1 MQWLALILVL
11 IGGYA
16 TFKLVIFS
24 RGGNR
29 LKYLGLTIACII
41 FSIIFLTSAASEFL
55 SSQEISSISTSVTE
69 WGHVLSLA
77 FILSSLAIFIRESK
91 PVFAQFPLPYT
102 ALPLFI
108 VISYVLVHDTYAI
121 KEWLLFIYQGGAIL
135 VALLM
140 YAVYTYRDTEYRYI
154 MSGIILFAI
163 CYTLFWYLPVIDE
176 SYPWIWQLLLG
187 ISILLTTL
195 GYDRVYEKR
204 VVGPS
209 AS

>member
-29 LKYLGLTIACII
+29 LKYLGLTIACSI
-41 FSIIFLTSAASEFL
+41 FSIIFLTTAVSAFIETQEF
-55 SSQEISSISTSVTE
+55 SVISGFVKE

-108 VISYVLVHDTYAI
+108 VISYVLVQDTYAI

-140 YAVYTYRDTEYRYI
+140 YAVYTYRDNEYAFI
-154 MSGIILFAI
+154 MGGITLFGV
-163 CYTLFWYLPVIDE
+163 CYTLYWYLPVINE

-187 ISILLTTL
+187 ISILLTIL
-195 GYDRVYEKR
+195 GYDKVNGKNYIRQ
-204 VVGPS
+204 S
-209 AS
+209 AG

>member
-16 TFKLVIFS
+16 TFKLVSFS

-29 LKYLGLTIACII
+29 LKYLGLTIACSI
-41 FSIIFLTSAASEFL
+41 FSIIFLTSAVSAFINTQEF
-55 SSQEISSISTSVTE
+55 SEISGFVKE

-108 VISYVLVHDTYAI
+108 VISYVLVQDTYAI

-140 YAVYTYRDTEYRYI
+140 YAVYTYRDNEYGYI
-154 MSGIILFAI
+154 MGGIVLFAI
-163 CYTLFWYLPVIDE
+163 CYTLFWYLPVINE

-187 ISILLTTL
+187 FSILITTL
-195 GYDRVYEKR
+195 GYDRVNEKSFLR
-204 VVGPS
+204 QS
-209 AS
+209 AG

>member
-1 MQWLALILVL
+1 MQWLSLILVF

-16 TFKLVIFS
+16 TFKLVNFS

-41 FSIIFLTSAASEFL
+41 FSIIFLTSAAAEFINSQQL
-55 SSQEISSISTSVTE
+55 SVVSSSVKE
-69 WGHVLSLA
+69 WGHVVALA

-102 ALPLFI
+102 ALPLCI
-108 VISYVLVHDTYAI
+108 VISYVLVQDTYAI

-140 YAVYTYRDTEYRYI
+140 YAVYTYRDDEYAFI
-154 MSGIILFAI
+154 MGGIILFGI
-163 CYTLFWYLPVIDE
+163 CYTLFWYLPVINE

-195 GYDRVYEKR
+195 GYDKVYEKSFLHQ
-204 VVGPS
+204 S